1 MKKFIFMIVALMG
14 MVMSVNA
21 QTVESSRFTD
31 NWSVGLKGG
40 AVTPL
45 NHSAFWGDMRGVVG
59 LELKKEVTPILG
71 LGVEGEWTVNTS
83 AWSRNVHSTNVFDH
97 QLVGGF
103 LTGNLTNAI
112 AGYRGTPRLVE
123 VEAVAGLGWLHAYL
137 NGTEDTNGWYTKFG
151 ANVNFNL
158 GTERAWVVSF
168 KPAIVYDMD
177 GGAKTN
183 FNLNRAYLE
192 LQVGVAYRF
201 KNHNGT
207 HSFVLCNKKY
217 TQDEYNALMSEV
229 NDLRARDTATTV
241 EYVEKEVVREK
252 VTDNTTITNAI
263 GFTINSAVL
272 SETSYA
278 NLANIAAWLKANDS
292 VNIVIKGY
300 ADKNTG
306 TAAYN
311 KDLATRRAEAVKNV
325 LVNTFG
331 VSANR
336 ITTEGVGVT
345 EQPYGTNNWNRVA
358 VFSVNK

>member
-45 NHSAFWGDMRGVVG
+45 NHAAFWGDMRGVVG
-59 LELKKEVTPILG
+59 IELKKEVTPILG
-71 LGVEGEWTVNTS
+71 LGVEGEWSINTS
-83 AWSRNVHSTNVFDH
+83 GWYRNVHSANVFDH

-123 VEAVAGLGWLHAYL
+123 VEAVAGLGWLHSYL
-137 NGTEDTNGWYTKFG
+137 NGSADLNGWYTKFG

-168 KPAIVYDMD
+168 KPAIVYNMD
-177 GGAKTN
+177 GSVKTN

-201 KNHNGT
+201 KNTNGT
-207 HSFVLCNKKY
+207 HSFVLCNKTY
-217 TQDEYNALMSEV
+217 TQSEYDALMSEV
-229 NDLRARDTATTV
+229 NELRARDTATTV
-241 EYVEKEVVREK
+241 EYVEKEVVRE
-252 VTDNTTITNAI
+252 VTVDSTTLTNAI
-263 GFTINSAVL
+263 GFTINSDVV
-272 SETSYA
+272 SESSYA
-278 NLANIAAWLKANDS
+278 SLANIASWLKANDS

-331 VSANR
+331 ISANR

-345 EQPYGTNNWNRVA
+345 EQPYSTNNWNRVV
-358 VFSVNK
+358 VFSTSK

>member
-59 LELKKEVTPILG
+59 LELKKEVTPIFG

-123 VEAVAGLGWLHAYL
+123 VEAVAGLGWLHTYL
-137 NGTEDTNGWYTKFG
+137 NSAEDLNGWYTKFG

-158 GTERAWVVSF
+158 GHRHTRQCV
-168 KPAIVYDMD
+168 MD
-177 GGAKTN
+177 GIAVMCISARIDHNAFRSVK
-183 FNLNRAYLE
+183 
-192 LQVGVAYRF
+192 VGVL
-201 KNHNGT
+201 NPINDG
-207 HSFVLCNKKY
+207 
-217 TQDEYNALMSEV
+217 ALMIALEH
-229 NDLRARDTATTV
+229 LYRAACF
-241 EYVEKEVVREK
+241 
-252 VTDNTTITNAI
+252 
-263 GFTINSAVL
+263 FTFFRNHM
-272 SETSYA
+272 
-278 NLANIAAWLKANDS
+278 
-292 VNIVIKGY
+292 
-300 ADKNTG
+300 
-306 TAAYN
+306 
-311 KDLATRRAEAVKNV
+311 
-325 LVNTFG
+325 
-331 VSANR
+331 
-336 ITTEGVGVT
+336 
-345 EQPYGTNNWNRVA
+345 
-358 VFSVNK
+358 

>member
-103 LTGNLTNAI
+103 LTGNLMNAI

-123 VEAVAGLGWLHAYL
+123 VEAVAGLGWLHTYL
-137 NGTEDTNGWYTKFG
+137 NSAEDLNGWYTKFG

-168 KPAIVYDMD
+168 
-177 GGAKTN
+177 
-183 FNLNRAYLE
+183 
-192 LQVGVAYRF
+192 
-201 KNHNGT
+201 
-207 HSFVLCNKKY
+207 
-217 TQDEYNALMSEV
+217 
-229 NDLRARDTATTV
+229 
-241 EYVEKEVVREK
+241 
-252 VTDNTTITNAI
+252 
-263 GFTINSAVL
+263 
-272 SETSYA
+272 
-278 NLANIAAWLKANDS
+278 
-292 VNIVIKGY
+292 
-300 ADKNTG
+300 
-306 TAAYN
+306 
-311 KDLATRRAEAVKNV
+311 
-325 LVNTFG
+325 
-331 VSANR
+331 
-336 ITTEGVGVT
+336 
-345 EQPYGTNNWNRVA
+345 
-358 VFSVNK
+358 

>member
-14 MVMSVNA
+14 MVMSANA

-45 NHSAFWGDMRGVVG
+45 NHAAFWGDMRGVVG

-71 LGVEGEWTVNTS
+71 LGVEGEWSVNTS
-83 AWSRNVHSTNVFDH
+83 GWTRNVHSANVFDH

-123 VEAVAGLGWLHAYL
+123 VEAVAGLGWLHTYL

-217 TQDEYNALMSEV
+217 TQDEYDALMSEV
-229 NDLRARDTATTV
+229 NELRARSTATAV
-241 EYVEKEVVREK
+241 EYAEKEVIRE
-252 VTDNTTITNAI
+252 VVVDNTTLTNAI
-263 GFTINSAVL
+263 GFTINSAVV

-278 NLANIAAWLKANDS
+278 SLANIASWLKANDNA
-292 VNIVIKGY
+292 NIVIKGY
-300 ADKNTG
+300 ADKDTG
-306 TAAYN
+306 TAEYN

-325 LVNTFG
+325 LVDTFG
-331 VSANR
+331 VSADR
-336 ITTEGVGVT
+336 ITTEGVGVA
-345 EQPYGTNNWNRVA
+345 EQPYGTNNWNRVV
-358 VFSVNK
+358 VFSTNK